1 MFPIVNTIPGF
12 VSIKAETLSKFIMVI
27 RRMVQMFKSKPTL
40 TKSIIGNSDVFIV
53 SFEIISLLVQVF
65 LLLALNR

>member
-12 VSIKAETLSKFIMVI
+12 VSIKTETVSKFIMVI

>member
-12 VSIKAETLSKFIMVI
+12 VSIKTETLSKFIMVI